1 MFLSYG
7 DCWIRCR
14 AEEFTIC
21 TPYERG
27 FTYVSKIPGGCF
39 AYLSSL
45 F

>member
-1 MFLSYG
+1 MVIAELDAG
-7 DCWIRCR
+7 Q
-14 AEEFTIC
+14 EEFTIC

-39 AYLSSL
+39 ADISSL